1 MYRDNT
7 LIPAEA
13 VRLAALG
20 SLVEGGKT
28 YGDLAREIRFFVAR
42 IVGPSLDLLGTS
54 LELLRLEGLIEVA
67 DGTAAT
73 ENLPDEAMLRITDEG
88 GAAFHSLMTSN
99 VRGLANDLSR
109 LVVALKMRFLPLL
122 SAEDRREQA
131 EFLAEACETELAR
144 LQDLRASYGNGL
156 LAEWLDREIAEATER
171 RDWFTML
178 VPFSPQ

>member
-20 SLVEGGKT
+20 SLAEGDKS

-54 LELLRLEGLIEVA
+54 LELLRLEGLIEAV

-73 ENLPDEAMLRITDEG
+73 DSLPDDSMLRISEEG
-88 GAAFHSLMTSN
+88 RDTFHALMTSN

-109 LVVALKMRFLPLL
+109 LVIALKMRFLALL
-122 SAEDRREQA
+122 AEEDRHEQA
-131 EFLAEACETELAR
+131 EILSEACESELAR
-144 LQDLRASYGNGL
+144 LQDLRASYGSGF

-171 RDWFTML
+171 RNWFTDL
-178 VPFSPQ
+178 DRRL

>member
-20 SLVEGGKT
+20 SLVEGDRS

-54 LELLRLEGLIEVA
+54 LELLRLEGLIETP
-67 DGTAAT
+67 DGNTSMET
-73 ENLPDEAMLRITDEG
+73 LPDDAQLRITSEG
-88 GAAFHSLMTSN
+88 KAAFHVLMTSN

-109 LVVALKMRFLPLL
+109 LVIALKMRFLPMLPE
-122 SAEDRREQA
+122 EDRHEQA
-131 EFLAEACETELAR
+131 EILAEACETELAR
-144 LQDLRASYGNGL
+144 MQDLRASYGDGY
-156 LAEWLDREIAEATER
+156 LAEWLDHEIAEATER
-171 RDWFTML
+171 RDWFTAL
-178 VPFSPQ
+178 DGRI

>member
-20 SLVEGGKT
+20 SLVDGDKS

-54 LELLRLEGLIEVA
+54 LELLRLEGLIEA
-67 DGTAAT
+67 LDGTAAT
-73 ENLPDEAMLRITDEG
+73 ETLPDEAMLRITDEG
-88 GAAFHSLMTSN
+88 KAAFHVLMTSN

-109 LVVALKMRFLPLL
+109 LVIALKMRFLQLL
-122 SAEDRREQA
+122 SEEDRHEQA
-131 EFLAEACETELAR
+131 EIMAEAYETELAR
-144 LQDLRASYGNGL
+144 LQDLRGSYGNGY
-156 LAEWLDREIAEATER
+156 LAEWLDHEIAEATER
-171 RDWFTML
+171 RDWFTAL
-178 VPFSPQ
+178 DARI

>member
-20 SLVEGGKT
+20 GLADGDKS

-54 LELLRLEGLIEVA
+54 LELLRLEGLIEAV

-73 ENLPDEAMLRITDEG
+73 ETLP
-88 GAAFHSLMTSN
+88 
-99 VRGLANDLSR
+99 
-109 LVVALKMRFLPLL
+109 
-122 SAEDRREQA
+122 
-131 EFLAEACETELAR
+131 
-144 LQDLRASYGNGL
+144 
-156 LAEWLDREIAEATER
+156 
-171 RDWFTML
+171 
-178 VPFSPQ
+178 

>member
-20 SLVEGGKT
+20 SLVEADKS

-54 LELLRLEGLIEVA
+54 LELLRFEGLVEAA
-67 DGTAAT
+67 DGTAVT
-73 ENLPDEAMLRITDEG
+73 ESLPDETRLDITEDG
-88 GAAFHSLMTSN
+88 RAAFHTLMTSN

-109 LVVALKMRFLPLL
+109 LVIALKMRFLPLL
-122 SAEDRREQA
+122 PENDRHEQA
-131 EFLAEACETELAR
+131 EILAEACESELAR
-144 LQDLRASYGNGL
+144 LKDLRQSYGSGF
-156 LAEWLDREIAEATER
+156 LAQWLDHEIAEATER
-171 RDWFTML
+171 HDWFTAL
-178 VPFSPQ
+178 DGRV

>member
-20 SLVEGGKT
+20 SLVDGDKS

-54 LELLRLEGLIEVA
+54 LELLRLEGLIEAA

-73 ENLPDEAMLRITDEG
+73 ETLPDESVLRITGEG
-88 GAAFHSLMTSN
+88 KTAFQTLMTSN

-109 LVVALKMRFLPLL
+109 LVIALKMRFLPLL
-122 SAEDRREQA
+122 SEGDRHEQA
-131 EFLAEACETELAR
+131 EILAEACETELAR
-144 LQDLRASYGNGL
+144 LQDLRANYGDGF
-156 LAEWLDREIAEATER
+156 LAEWLDHEIAEATER
-171 RDWFTML
+171 RDWFTAL
-178 VPFSPQ
+178 DGRV

>member
-20 SLVEGGKT
+20 SLAEGGKG

-42 IVGPSLDLLGTS
+42 IVGPSLDLLGAS
-54 LELLRLEGLIEVA
+54 LELLRLEGLIEAV

-73 ENLPDEAMLRITDEG
+73 ETLPDDSILRITGEG
-88 GAAFHSLMTSN
+88 EAAFHALMTSK

-109 LVVALKMRFLPLL
+109 LVIALKMRFLPLL
-122 SAEDRREQA
+122 SDERRHEQA
-131 EFLAEACETELAR
+131 EILVEACETELAR
-144 LQDLRASYGNGL
+144 LRDLRASYANGF

-171 RDWFTML
+171 RDWFTAL
-178 VPFSPQ
+178 DGRV

>member
-20 SLVEGGKT
+20 SLVEGEKS

-54 LELLRLEGLIEVA
+54 LELLRLEGLIA
-67 DGTAAT
+67 AKDGTAAIDSLADESALHLT
-73 ENLPDEAMLRITDEG
+73 EDGR
-88 GAAFHSLMTSN
+88 AAFHTLMTSN

-109 LVVALKMRFLPLL
+109 LVIALKMRFLPLL
-122 SAEDRREQA
+122 PEGDRHEQA
-131 EFLAEACETELAR
+131 EILAEACESELAR
-144 LQDLRASYGNGL
+144 LKDLRQSYGNGF
-156 LAEWLDREIAEATER
+156 LAEWLDHEIAEATER
-171 RDWFTML
+171 HNWFTAL
-178 VPFSPQ
+178 DGRV